1 MGQTIC
7 EIDSAEKKAD
17 LLIFNIDST
26 RWKVGQMICEMDS
39 AEWKAGLFVFNMDS
53 TEWKVGQTNCEMDS
67 AEKKV
72 GKMESESSLLSH
84 KVMILIFDINS
95 HDEKLL
101 IQFVI
106 LTRKMESY

>member
-1 MGQTIC
+1 
-7 EIDSAEKKAD
+7 
-17 LLIFNIDST
+17 
-26 RWKVGQMICEMDS
+26 MICEMDS

-53 TEWKVGQTNCEMDS
+53 VRWKVGQMICEMDS

-84 KVMILIFDINS
+84 KVINLIFDINS

-101 IQFVI
+101 IQLVI

>member
-1 MGQTIC
+1 
-7 EIDSAEKKAD
+7 
-17 LLIFNIDST
+17 
-26 RWKVGQMICEMDS
+26 MICEMDS
-39 AEWKAGLFVFNMDS
+39 AEKKAGQMI
-53 TEWKVGQTNCEMDS
+53 CEMDS

-84 KVMILIFDINS
+84 KVINLIFDINS

>member
-1 MGQTIC
+1 
-7 EIDSAEKKAD
+7 
-17 LLIFNIDST
+17 
-26 RWKVGQMICEMDS
+26 MDS
-39 AEWKAGLFVFNMDS
+39 VR
-53 TEWKVGQTNCEMDS
+53 WKVGQTNYEMDS
-67 AEKKV
+67 ADKKV
-72 GKMESESSLLSH
+72 GKMKSESSLCEI

>member
-1 MGQTIC
+1 
-7 EIDSAEKKAD
+7 
-17 LLIFNIDST
+17 
-26 RWKVGQMICEMDS
+26 MI
-39 AEWKAGLFVFNMDS
+39 
-53 TEWKVGQTNCEMDS
+53 CEMDS

-84 KVMILIFDINS
+84 KVINLIFDINS

>member
-7 EIDSAEKKAD
+7 EIDSVK
-17 LLIFNIDST
+17 
-26 RWKVGQMICEMDS
+26 
-39 AEWKAGLFVFNMDS
+39 
-53 TEWKVGQTNCEMDS
+53 
-67 AEKKV
+67 KKV

-84 KVMILIFDINS
+84 KVINLIFDINS